1 MIKLLSN
8 TLIMAKKIKPTS
20 QKSLKKTLLSQIEGK
35 LTESLKDYPKKIS
48 EKKYRK
54 TIRKAGKILT
64 NLVALHPV
72 KATSKNEKK
81 SGKKKTEKKVEAK
94 TEVKADA
101 LTEAVS

>member
-1 MIKLLSN
+1 
-8 TLIMAKKIKPTS
+8 MAKKIKQTS

-64 NLVALHPV
+64 NLIALHPV
-72 KATSKNEKK
+72 KATSKNDKK
-81 SGKKKTEKKVEAK
+81 KTDKKKTEAKPEAK
-94 TEVKADA
+94 AEVK
-101 LTEAVS
+101 TEAVS